1 MLCHRTRTRC
11 RGFTLAEVLV
21 ALLVVALGVA
31 GAAALQTR
39 ALRTARAAAHL
50 SAGTRLA
57 ASLAERMRANPVAMA
72 LEDADNPYLSFD
84 YDAASG
90 PPSTVASCYAGADCD
105 SVQLAAFDRFETAQ
119 EVAAIVPGGRIHVCR
134 DASPPDASTGLPGW
148 HCDGRDGAPL
158 AIKLGWRET
167 DAPDAPAVPRVLLF
181 VGAGASAALPA
192 GAP

>member
-1 MLCHRTRTRC
+1 MLCRRTRC

-50 SAGTRLA
+50 SAGMRLA
-57 ASLAERMRANPVAMA
+57 ASLAERMRANPVALA
-72 LEDADNPYLSFD
+72 LADTDNPYLGFD

-90 PPSTVASCYAGADCD
+90 PPSTAASCYAGADCSPD
-105 SVQLAAFDRFETAQ
+105 QLAAFDRFETAR
-119 EVAAIVPGGRIHVCR
+119 EMAAIVPGGRIRVCR

-148 HCDGRDGAPL
+148 HCDGRDEAPL

-167 DAPDAPAVPRVLLF
+167 DAPDAPDAPRVLLL
-181 VGAGASAALPA
+181 VGAGARAASPA

>member
-1 MLCHRTRTRC
+1 MLCRHTRTRS

-21 ALLVVALGVA
+21 ALLVVAIGSA

-39 ALRTARAAAHL
+39 ALRTARAAARL

-72 LEDADNPYLSFD
+72 LADADNPYLGFD

-90 PPSTVASCYAGADCD
+90 PPSTAASCYAGANCSPD
-105 SVQLAAFDRFETAQ
+105 QLAAFDRFETAR
-119 EVAAIVPGGRIHVCR
+119 EMAAIVPGGRIRVCR
-134 DASPPDASTGLPGW
+134 DASPPDASTGLSGW
-148 HCDGRDGAPL
+148 DCDGRDAAPL
-158 AIKLGWRET
+158 AIKLGWREPG
-167 DAPDAPAVPRVLLF
+167 APDVPRVLLF
-181 VGAGASAALPA
+181 VGAGVRAALPA

>member
-1 MLCHRTRTRC
+1 MHCRRAPVRN
-11 RGFTLAEVLV
+11 RGFTLPEVLV

-39 ALRTARAAAHL
+39 ALRTARVAARL
-50 SAGTRLA
+50 SAGARLA

-72 LEDADNPYLSFD
+72 VADADNPYLGFD

-90 PPSTVASCYAGADCD
+90 PPSAAASCYAGADCD

-119 EVAAIVPGGRIHVCR
+119 EVAASMPGGRIRVCR
-134 DASPPDASTGLPGW
+134 DASPPDASTGLSGW
-148 HCDGRDGAPL
+148 DCDGRDGAPL
-158 AIKLGWRET
+158 AIKLGWREAG
-167 DAPDAPAVPRVLLF
+167 APDAPSVLLF
-181 VGAGASAALPA
+181 VGAVLPA